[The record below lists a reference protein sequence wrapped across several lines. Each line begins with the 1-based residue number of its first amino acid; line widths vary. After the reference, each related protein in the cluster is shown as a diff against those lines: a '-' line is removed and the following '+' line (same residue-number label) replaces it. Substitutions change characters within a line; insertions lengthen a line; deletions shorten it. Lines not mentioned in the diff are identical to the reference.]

1 MALMSP
7 TPTSHNSKKNR
18 ESLGLNSD
26 TKWPPYRHG
35 YERWREPQLT
45 YVNSA
50 QLRIHKQGER

>member
-7 TPTSHNSKKNR
+7 TPTSHNSEKNR
-18 ESLGLNSD
+18 ESLGLNSK

-35 YERWREPQLT
+35 YERQERIPT

-50 QLRIHKQGER
+50 QLRIHKQGQR